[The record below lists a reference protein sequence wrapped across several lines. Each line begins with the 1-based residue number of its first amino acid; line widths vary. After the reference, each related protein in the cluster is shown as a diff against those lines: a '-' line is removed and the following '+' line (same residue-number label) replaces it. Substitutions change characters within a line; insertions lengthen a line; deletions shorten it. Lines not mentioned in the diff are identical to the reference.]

1 MNKRR
6 EWRSVPG
13 LQVKIGNEVIC
24 FNKHFFAFLNSNLRG
39 LVKGAFVTMVPLLN
53 EPPL

>member
-1 MNKRR
+1 MEKCSRLAGEDRKR
-6 EWRSVPG
+6 SNL
-13 LQVKIGNEVIC
+13 LQQT
-24 FNKHFFAFLNSNLRG
+24 FFFFLNSNLRG